1 MIQIQTY
8 VQAQTLE
15 EAWQLNQKRS
25 ARILGGMLWLK
36 MESLPVST
44 AIDLCRLGLDAIEE
58 TEEQFTLG
66 AMVTLRQIEQHAGL
80 NAYTQ
85 GAAARAVQDIVG
97 VQFRNMATLGGSL
110 WSRFGFSDLLTWM
123 LSMDTWVQ
131 LYRGGLVP
139 LEQFAAMPYDRDL
152 LVRVIVYK
160 RPGRFAY
167 QAMRNQRT
175 DIPVLNC
182 AFSQMEGVQIQRV
195 PLHRGDRKPRF
206 GRLCRGQLRIG
217 GGEVDKGDRAPS
229 PGKRQG
235 VPPRSAAD
243 VEHPVAGTEIL
254 LHHPQIDLEFRRIAV
269 EPLPL
274 RLRRA
279 LVKGAHLFP
288 AFLHAGL
295 LPAAHSFGKMF
306 SQ

>member
-36 MESLPVST
+36 MESLPIST

-80 NAYTQ
+80 NAYAQ

-182 AFSQMEGVQIQRV
+182 AFSPMEGV
-195 PLHRGDRKPRF
+195 
-206 GRLCRGQLRIG
+206 CRAVVGAR
-217 GGEVDKGDRAPS
+217 
-229 PGKRQG
+229 PGKAI
-235 VPPRSAAD
+235 V
-243 VEHPVAGTEIL
+243 
-254 LHHPQIDLEFRRIAV
+254 
-269 EPLPL
+269 L
-274 RLRRA
+274 RDE
-279 LVKGAHLFP
+279 
-288 AFLHAGL
+288 AGL
-295 LPAAHSFGKMF
+295 LAGGITPERARAFAQWAAERTPTGSNSRGSAAYRTHLVKVLVRRAAE
-306 SQ
+306 

>member
-36 MESLPVST
+36 MESLPIST

-131 LYRGGLVP
+131 LYKGGLVP

-182 AFSQMEGVQIQRV
+182 AFSQMEGV
-195 PLHRGDRKPRF
+195 
-206 GRLCRGQLRIG
+206 CRAVVGAR
-217 GGEVDKGDRAPS
+217 
-229 PGKRQG
+229 PGKAI
-235 VPPRSAAD
+235 V
-243 VEHPVAGTEIL
+243 
-254 LHHPQIDLEFRRIAV
+254 
-269 EPLPL
+269 L
-274 RLRRA
+274 RDE
-279 LVKGAHLFP
+279 
-288 AFLHAGL
+288 AGL
-295 LPAAHSFGKMF
+295 LAGGITPERARAFAQWAAERTPTGSNSRGSAAYRTHLVKVLVRRAAEEAGGNAL
-306 SQ
+306 